1 MDARPALHPYI
12 VAGSCFLGMREAR
25 PAGKLGP
32 VTISS
37 LVLVSEALK
46 LEPTSILLDIT
57 WLFLKDILYLGC
69 ALYNLVLSSLD
80 KLSN

>member
-37 LVLVSEALK
+37 LVLVSEELK
-46 LEPTSILLDIT
+46 LEPTSILLRYYMAVPQRYSVPGMCI
-57 WLFLKDILYLGC
+57 I
-69 ALYNLVLSSLD
+69 
-80 KLSN
+80 